1 MSEQSNMESNESGH
15 HVVISADT
23 HCGAALWDYKEYLEK
38 RYHEDFD
45 DWARSIE
52 EGQRRTAEVFKDAER
67 SPLNVGVD
75 GDPAVD
81 GNRNYDS
88 ARRLREQEADG
99 VVAAV
104 LFPNTQPPF
113 APAAA
118 SQFEAPAYSD
128 NYGHRWAGLRAH
140 NRWLLDFVSEAPE
153 RRAGIAQIFPGDV
166 EGSVAEIE
174 WAAENDLRG
183 GVLVPGTPPD
193 SPFEPLYSKAYRP
206 IWAAAEACGMPLN
219 HHSGGATPNFGN
231 HFPASLA
238 MFMLEVTWWS
248 QRALWHLMFSGVFE
262 RHPDLQWVNTE
273 TGTAWVPETLA
284 RLDDFYDRMKNSKYG
299 SEAIF
304 GGAAVAEMSLTP
316 SEYWQRQCHVGA
328 SFLRPTETSVVR
340 QIGADKV
347 MWGSDY
353 PHTEGSHPNT
363 DEHLRLTFGEMT
375 VDEATQVLTTNA
387 ARLYRFDVAA
397 LQALADQHCPTKA
410 HVASGIAYGDIPE
423 TAKGCPGMAPQNQV
437 QVA

>member
-88 ARRLREQEADG
+88 DRRLREQEADG

-174 WAAENDLRG
+174 WAAENDL
-183 GVLVPGTPPD
+183 
-193 SPFEPLYSKAYRP
+193 
-206 IWAAAEACGMPLN
+206 
-219 HHSGGATPNFGN
+219 
-231 HFPASLA
+231 
-238 MFMLEVTWWS
+238 
-248 QRALWHLMFSGVFE
+248 
-262 RHPDLQWVNTE
+262 HP
-273 TGTAWVPETLA
+273 A
-284 RLDDFYDRMKNSKYG
+284 RL
-299 SEAIF
+299 
-304 GGAAVAEMSLTP
+304 AV
-316 SEYWQRQCHVGA
+316 
-328 SFLRPTETSVVR
+328 
-340 QIGADKV
+340 
-347 MWGSDY
+347 
-353 PHTEGSHPNT
+353 
-363 DEHLRLTFGEMT
+363 
-375 VDEATQVLTTNA
+375 
-387 ARLYRFDVAA
+387 
-397 LQALADQHCPTKA
+397 
-410 HVASGIAYGDIPE
+410 
-423 TAKGCPGMAPQNQV
+423 
-437 QVA
+437 